1 MSNIVNRSTKQLDK
15 NLEAAEPNTDVNT
28 RPNIKTSKVET
39 LAKLYLDSEPAQ
51 ISDATLAELCEW
63 LWVEFQ
69 STPLNLEFSWYE
81 RYNNAAE
88 MFADIK
94 QSHLWVS
101 AENYD
106 TTLGL
111 NPIYNF
117 IFQAVHDDDHYL
129 TDSDFSLEGEIAT
142 YNATAKRAPSLNIQ
156 KIIYSESVLRSAAYL
171 FLGRA
176 PISKIV
182 FPSVKKTFNRPVAE
196 AT

>member
-1 MSNIVNRSTKQLDK
+1 MGVPKLNSPKIIAAESMNININNRS
-15 NLEAAEPNTDVNT
+15 
-28 RPNIKTSKVET
+28 ISKTSKVET
-39 LAKLYLDSEPAQ
+39 LAKLYLESEPAQ
-51 ISDATLAELCEW
+51 ITDATLAELCEW
-63 LWVEFQ
+63 LWVEFE

-81 RYNNAAE
+81 RYDNAAE
-88 MFADIK
+88 MFVDIK

-117 IFQAVHDDDHYL
+117 IFQAVHDNDHYL

-142 YNATAKRAPSLNIQ
+142 YNATAKRAPSLDVQ
-156 KIIYSESVLRSAAYL
+156 KIIYSESVLRSAAYI
-171 FLGRA
+171 FLGHA

-182 FPSVKKTFNRPVAE
+182 FP
-196 AT
+196 

>member
-1 MSNIVNRSTKQLDK
+1 MSNLINKSTKQLDK
-15 NLEAAEPNTDVNT
+15 NLAAAAPNTDVNT
-28 RPNIKTSKVET
+28 RSNIKKSKVET
-39 LAKLYLDSEPAQ
+39 LAKLYLESEPAQ
-51 ISDATLAELCEW
+51 ISDATLIELCEW
-63 LWVEFQ
+63 LWVEFE

-81 RYNNAAE
+81 RYQNAAE

-117 IFQAVHDDDHYL
+117 IFQAVHDNDHYL

-142 YNATAKRAPSLNIQ
+142 YNATAKRVPSLDIQ
-156 KIIYSESVLRSAAYL
+156 KIIYSESVLKSAAYI
-171 FLGRA
+171 FLGHA
-176 PISKIV
+176 PMSKIV
-182 FPSVKKTFNRPVAE
+182 FT
-196 AT
+196 